1 MDNRIERKQN
11 PISIHDV
18 LSLAA
23 VLPVF
28 QAGNTTWKSKI
39 MFKQCKECYRHR
51 FGTNRALLAVVLV
64 SIASFATPLSARAD
78 ANEQAAS
85 QLPAGKQT
93 TLGLYVTATEAY
105 KMWKAA
111 PDKIKIVDVRTP
123 EEFIFVGNADMAWKI
138 PIATQSDQWDA
149 EKQQFPMQILPDFVA
164 RVQKVAGPDDTLL
177 VMCRSGGRSAMA
189 VNLLA
194 KAGFRSVYTITDGM
208 EGDSVKDPDSVFEGQ
223 RLVNG
228 WKNSGLP
235 WTYRV
240 DPERMVLFVEP

>member
-1 MDNRIERKQN
+1 MFEQPKGWYRRQFGANR
-11 PISIHDV
+11 
-18 LSLAA
+18 
-23 VLPVF
+23 
-28 QAGNTTWKSKI
+28 T
-39 MFKQCKECYRHR
+39 
-51 FGTNRALLAVVLV
+51 LLAVVLL
-64 SIASFATPLSARAD
+64 SIASLTIPLTAHSDSDEAS
-78 ANEQAAS
+78 AS

-93 TLGLYVTATEAY
+93 TLGLYVTSTQAY
-105 KMWKAA
+105 EKWRAA

-123 EEFIFVGNADMAWKI
+123 EELIFVGNADMAWKI

-149 EKQQFPMQILPDFVA
+149 EKQKFPMQILPDFVA

-194 KAGFRSVYTITDGM
+194 EAGFKGVYTITDGM
-208 EGDSVKDPDSVFEGQ
+208 EGDAVKDPDSVFNGQ

-235 WTYRV
+235 WTYEV
-240 DPERMVLFVEP
+240 DPELMILPAQH

>member
-1 MDNRIERKQN
+1 
-11 PISIHDV
+11 
-18 LSLAA
+18 
-23 VLPVF
+23 
-28 QAGNTTWKSKI
+28 
-39 MFKQCKECYRHR
+39 MFMQCNEWYRRR
-51 FGTNRALLAVVLV
+51 FDTNRALWAVVLV
-64 SIASFATPLSARAD
+64 SIASFAMPLTAGAD
-78 ANEQAAS
+78 ATEQSAS

-93 TLGLYVTATEAY
+93 TLELYVTATEAY
-105 KMWKAA
+105 EMWKAA

-123 EEFIFVGNADMAWKI
+123 EEFIFVGHPNMAWKV

-149 EKQQFPMQILPDFVA
+149 DKQQFPMQILPDFVA

-194 KAGFRSVYTITDGM
+194 KAGFSNVYTITDGM
-208 EGDSVKDPDSVFEGQ
+208 EGDSVKDPDSVFNGK

-240 DPERMVLFVEP
+240 DPERMVLPAEP